1 MAAVDSFAVPSRP
14 PGHLPTLQSVS
25 RGRAQVPVDQK
36 PGSRVWSL
44 QFSRQGA
51 FFPSRVF

>member
-1 MAAVDSFAVPSRP
+1 MAAVGSFAVPNCP
-14 PGHLPTLQSVS
+14 PGHFPSLLPVS